1 MVTRPASL
9 RPPLLLA
16 LFIVATAPFMGTLRD
31 LLLDLFGRRFVVA
44 LAAGFAVVV
53 AGLVVA
59 AALRVR
65 EPRRSTRLL
74 RLGGLAL
81 ALVLLGV
88 QVVGFG
94 TGNLRVDAVE
104 RIHFL
109 EYGALGLLFYRAFR
123 RHGDASVLPLTVLAV
138 ALVGIVDEA
147 VQWWTP
153 VRTGDVRDVALNAY
167 AGLCGLLFGV
177 ALEPPRGF
185 RWRPDL
191 PAARRI
197 GRTAAGV
204 LLAFALFFDRAHLGY
219 EIADP
224 EIGRFRS
231 FHSRERLAEL
241 KAERARAWAADPP
254 AGLAP
259 LGKEDF
265 YLTAAGWHVEHRNTS
280 YHRGDWFHAWKEN
293 RILEVYYTPFLALR
307 SFRPPHAPHR
317 LPEAQRSEIN
327 AKRPRPDPEPYESP
341 VLRGRVAVVPRASF
355 WVAMALLAAAAAL
368 LPELARPRSGLGVSR
383 TTRKGDSG
391 AIQRSNLPPSR

>member
-1 MVTRPASL
+1 MVTRSPSL

-94 TGNLRVDAVE
+94 TGNLQVDAVE

-123 RHGDASVLPLTVLAV
+123 RYGDASVLPLTVLAV

-191 PAARRI
+191 PAARRV
-197 GRTAAGV
+197 GRTAAV
-204 LLAFALFFDRAHLGY
+204 ALLAFALFFDRAHLGY

-231 FHSRERLAEL
+231 FHPRERLAEL

-254 AGLAP
+254 SGLAP

-293 RILEVYYTPFLALR
+293 RILELYYTPFLTLR
-307 SFRPPHAPHR
+307 SFQPPHAQHR

-341 VLRGRVAVVPRASF
+341 VLRQRVAVVPRVDF
-355 WVAMALLAAAAAL
+355 WVGMVLLAAAAAL
-368 LPELARPRSGLGVSR
+368 LPELARRRRSTGHS
-383 TTRKGDSG
+383 
-391 AIQRSNLPPSR
+391 